1 MNLRGIFCTLR
12 KWWWLILLC
21 AFCAGMSGFV
31 ASAVMKPVYQAS
43 VKLMSSS
50 NTGVVDYSSLMSG
63 QQILATYRELLQTE
77 PILQTAIDNLGLS
90 DTTRELA
97 NRIEVIAVPET
108 QLLELRVRDYDPQ
121 RAASIAN
128 EIAFIFLA
136 QRSRQNPVVE
146 IEEYEQT
153 LAEQMQSLEDAI
165 AQSEADIAELERASD
180 EAASEELTALRSEQ
194 SQQRA
199 DYASLL
205 SAYLNVR
212 AMKSRLLGLVIAES
226 AQPPTE
232 PIRPRK
238 AVNTAVATA
247 SGGLIGLVLAFGID
261 YLNDSMESAEDVRET
276 LALPNLGVIPVINS
290 WRGSGVEQLAATH
303 PAADAFRVLRT
314 NVRFA
319 CAGIDSTVRSLMLTS
334 AIPGEGKTSV
344 VANLAIA
351 MAQGGASVLLVDA
364 DLRHPRLH
372 EIFGIS
378 GHIGLAALLIDDAD
392 LENGIFDTDVESL
405 CLMPAGTSPPNPS
418 EILGS
423 RRMKQLVDELSSMA
437 DIVLFDAPP
446 TLTGADAMVLASQM
460 DGVILVVESDS
471 TRRQAARQ
479 ALDMLCNADATILGS
494 VLNRAR
500 TGTIEYY
507 YSDGKE
513 QKDPIWRRWGKM
525 LNRYQFGRENAIAQM
540 FEQPTP
546 GQGDMGVGTTS
557 GEKAD

>member
-1 MNLRGIFCTLR
+1 
-12 KWWWLILLC
+12 
-21 AFCAGMSGFV
+21 
-31 ASAVMKPVYQAS
+31 
-43 VKLMSSS
+43 
-50 NTGVVDYSSLMSG
+50 
-63 QQILATYRELLQTE
+63 
-77 PILQTAIDNLGLS
+77 
-90 DTTRELA
+90 
-97 NRIEVIAVPET
+97 
-108 QLLELRVRDYDPQ
+108 
-121 RAASIAN
+121 
-128 EIAFIFLA
+128 
-136 QRSRQNPVVE
+136 
-146 IEEYEQT
+146 
-153 LAEQMQSLEDAI
+153 
-165 AQSEADIAELERASD
+165 
-180 EAASEELTALRSEQ
+180 
-194 SQQRA
+194 
-199 DYASLL
+199 
-205 SAYLNVR
+205 
-212 AMKSRLLGLVIAES
+212 
-226 AQPPTE
+226 
-232 PIRPRK
+232 
-238 AVNTAVATA
+238 
-247 SGGLIGLVLAFGID
+247 
-261 YLNDSMESAEDVRET
+261 
-276 LALPNLGVIPVINS
+276 
-290 WRGSGVEQLAATH
+290 
-303 PAADAFRVLRT
+303 
-314 NVRFA
+314 
-319 CAGIDSTVRSLMLTS
+319 MLTS